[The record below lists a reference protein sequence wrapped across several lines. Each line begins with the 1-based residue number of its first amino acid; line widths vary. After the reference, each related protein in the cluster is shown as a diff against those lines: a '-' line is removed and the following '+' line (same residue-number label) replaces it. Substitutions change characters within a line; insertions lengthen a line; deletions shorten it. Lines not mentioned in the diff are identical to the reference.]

1 MTGVPSLYTTAS
13 SLLKQPDKQK
23 RTSRLERMD
32 YCASLSRSFRCMKR
46 IPALLE
52 QRRDRWSSP
61 PRRELT
67 NRPNQTMRRMGHDRC
82 SFHRPPTSPLTQDKR
97 RVGDL
102 ISEALP
108 FGRLWYKGT
117 KAIGQAI
124 GYAKFWSRSHDA
136 IFNKSQRVVRN
147 PFFPSQAPSH
157 PIYPSPSPR
166 PHTRQ
171 QFRPPLAQGAF
182 EREGVDKPDTQ

>member
-1 MTGVPSLYTTAS
+1 MIPELNLFAGICKNPLHREQAALGLRLRPSAE
-13 SLLKQPDKQK
+13 
-23 RTSRLERMD
+23 ER
-32 YCASLSRSFRCMKR
+32 
-46 IPALLE
+46 I
-52 QRRDRWSSP
+52 
-61 PRRELT
+61 
-67 NRPNQTMRRMGHDRC
+67 
-82 SFHRPPTSPLTQDKR
+82 TQDKR
-97 RVGDL
+97 GVGDL

-171 QFRPPLAQGAF
+171 QFRPSLAQGAF

>member
-1 MTGVPSLYTTAS
+1 MSAGRAVAS
-13 SLLKQPDKQK
+13 
-23 RTSRLERMD
+23 
-32 YCASLSRSFRCMKR
+32 
-46 IPALLE
+46 
-52 QRRDRWSSP
+52 QRRARRNPGKEELIRWVPESL
-61 PRRELT
+61 R
-67 NRPNQTMRRMGHDRC
+67 Q
-82 SFHRPPTSPLTQDKR
+82 
-97 RVGDL
+97 L

-136 IFNKSQRVVRN
+136 IFNKSQRVIRN

-171 QFRPPLAQGAF
+171 QFRPSLAQGAF